1 MADKKEIMEMLNVLL
16 ESKLLLH
23 KWIDESN
30 NDLKVEFIL
39 CSDVSEKDAKSFT
52 QNLAYVM
59 NIAADNYIYEN
70 CSFRSNT
77 PCVSNIW

>member
-1 MADKKEIMEMLNVLL
+1 MANKKEIMEMLNVLL
-16 ESKLLLH
+16 ESKILLH

-70 CSFRSNT
+70 
-77 PCVSNIW
+77 